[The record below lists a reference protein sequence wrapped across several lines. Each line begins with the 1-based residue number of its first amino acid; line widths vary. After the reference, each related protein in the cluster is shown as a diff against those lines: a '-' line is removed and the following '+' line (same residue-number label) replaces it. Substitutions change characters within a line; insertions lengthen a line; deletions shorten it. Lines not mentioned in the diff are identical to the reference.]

1 MITLRET
8 REQKVGSLSKLAEK
22 SDLSASAIWEIET
35 GRVTPT
41 FGSVNKLC
49 DALEVLPRHR
59 VQLSLARQMGQ
70 VDGVFFQ

>member
-22 SDLSASAIWEIET
+22 SDLSGSTIWEIET

-41 FGSVNKLC
+41 F
-49 DALEVLPRHR
+49 
-59 VQLSLARQMGQ
+59 Q
-70 VDGVFFQ
+70 DG